1 MNTFQINLSNR
12 KNLRGLYTNTE
23 KITVLEGSSGSGK
36 TWDSLYYLIWCCQRN
51 PSANLKIMI
60 GRKKYS
66 WIDDSVKDDF
76 IKILKNHNIYSIKNH
91 TQSKPEEYRLYG
103 NLIRFRGADDPSRF
117 QGPRWDIVY
126 LNEATEFLYE
136 ECSQIFMRTNFKIII
151 DYNPKVTEHWIYD
164 RIIPRDDC
172 KFVHSTYTDNPDLP
186 EQQRKEIE
194 GYEPTEQN
202 RERGT
207 ADPWRWKVF
216 GLGERAAL
224 EGIIYTNWEIIDTN
238 DYPIDY
244 KWIGVGADFGF
255 TNDPSA
261 GLEVALAHGN
271 LYIREIFYQKGMTTQ
286 ELADYLSG
294 YECDVVGDSAE
305 PRLIEELRRLG
316 VGIVGS
322 VKGPDSVR
330 TGIEKVK
337 GYKLMVTNT
346 SENVIRELRNYTWK
360 KDKTKDQHKNEPID
374 EFNHSLDALRY
385 ILDHKTRS
393 RDFYVI

>member
-1 MNTFQINLSNR
+1 
-12 KNLRGLYTNTE
+12 
-23 KITVLEGSSGSGK
+23 
-36 TWDSLYYLIWCCQRN
+36 
-51 PSANLKIMI
+51 MI